1 MSLKPSMN
9 TSNSFESS
17 NLWGPGTL
25 PAIKL
30 GRMEHKKRRE
40 GEERDGN
47 ELVRNAKG
55 KTKQNKSCLDVKGQ
69 QTEAWNP
76 TRGS

>member
-9 TSNSFESS
+9 TSNSLESS

-40 GEERDGN
+40 GGGEGWE
-47 ELVRNAKG
+47 
-55 KTKQNKSCLDVKGQ
+55 
-69 QTEAWNP
+69 
-76 TRGS
+76 

>member
-25 PAIKL
+25 SAIKL

-40 GEERDGN
+40 GGGEG
-47 ELVRNAKG
+47 
-55 KTKQNKSCLDVKGQ
+55 
-69 QTEAWNP
+69 
-76 TRGS
+76 